1 MARYG
6 DIEAQSRHDFGAH
19 QRNGAESEAGGEPK
33 KKGVALV
40 PYSLFLDRFE
50 PRLEA
55 LVELRGVEPLSK
67 HLSRPLSTYLSD
79 VRSP

>member
-1 MARYG
+1 MPRYG

-40 PYSLFLDRFE
+40 PYSLFFGSL
-50 PRLEA
+50 
-55 LVELRGVEPLSK
+55 
-67 HLSRPLSTYLSD
+67 
-79 VRSP
+79 